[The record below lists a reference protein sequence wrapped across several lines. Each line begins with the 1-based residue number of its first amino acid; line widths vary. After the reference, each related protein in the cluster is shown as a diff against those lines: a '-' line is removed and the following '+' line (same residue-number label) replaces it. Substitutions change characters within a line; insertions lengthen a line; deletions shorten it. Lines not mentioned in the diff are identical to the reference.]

1 MTPMAI
7 AALNPQ
13 QSRRAAIGILLG
25 VALLIVLAIALPVW
39 LLHRHYD
46 TALTESANLLE
57 KFTRIAA
64 ARPEIARQLEAM
76 RGKETR
82 KFFLRSGAPAL
93 SAAEAQETLR
103 SLVEGSGGRLI
114 TMQAPV
120 SKEEGRYRLITV
132 NMQLTANMQA
142 MRKILNAIE
151 SSVPYLFVDNVKVTS
166 QVPGNFRPQPGAE
179 PEVFVQ
185 LDVSGYA
192 LVGAQ

>member
-1 MTPMAI
+1 MTMAI
-7 AALNPQ
+7 AAMKPE
-13 QSRRAAIGILLG
+13 QSRRAALGIL
-25 VALLIVLAIALPVW
+25 AAIVIVVIAAIALPVW

-46 TALTESANLLE
+46 GALADLSSRLE
-57 KFTRIAA
+57 RYNRIAA
-64 ARPEIARQLEAM
+64 TRPEIAKQLEAM

-93 SAAEAQETLR
+93 SAAEAQEMLR
-103 SLVEGSGGRLI
+103 ALVEGSGGRLI

-120 SKEEGRYRLITV
+120 SKEEGRYRQITV
-132 NMQLTANMQA
+132 NMQLTANTPA
-142 MRKILNAIE
+142 VRKILNAIE
-151 SSVPYLFVDNVKVTS
+151 TSVPYLFIDTLKVTS

-192 LVGAQ
+192 PTGAQ

>member
-1 MTPMAI
+1 M
-7 AALNPQ
+7 NPK
-13 QSRRAAIGILLG
+13 QSRRAALGLLAG
-25 VALLIVLAIALPVW
+25 AAIIAMAAIALPVW

-46 TALTESANLLE
+46 TALAESSDRLE
-57 KFTRIAA
+57 RYNRIAA
-64 ARPEIARQLEAM
+64 TRPEVARQLEAM
-76 RGKETR
+76 RSKDTR
-82 KFFLRSGAPAL
+82 KSFLRSGAPAL

-120 SKEEGRYRLITV
+120 SKDEGRYRQITV
-132 NMQLTANMQA
+132 NIQLTANMQA
-142 MRKILNAIE
+142 VRKILNAIE
-151 SSVPYLFVDNVKVTS
+151 TSVPYLFIENLKVTS

-185 LDVSGYA
+185 LDVAGYA

>member
-1 MTPMAI
+1 MAI
-7 AALNPQ
+7 ATMSPE
-13 QSRRAAIGILLG
+13 QSRRAALGLLAGVVILL
-25 VALLIVLAIALPVW
+25 VAVVALPVW
-39 LLHRHYD
+39 MLHRHYD
-46 TALTESANLLE
+46 GALADSSDRLE
-57 KFTRIAA
+57 RYNRIAA

-76 RGKETR
+76 RGKDTR

-120 SKEEGRYRLITV
+120 SKEEGRYRQITV

-142 MRKILNAIE
+142 VRKILNAIE
-151 SSVPYLFVDNVKVTS
+151 TSVPYLFIESLKVTS

-185 LDVSGYA
+185 LDVTGYA
-192 LVGAQ
+192 QVGTQ

>member
-1 MTPMAI
+1 MA
-7 AALNPQ
+7 AMNPE
-13 QSRRAAIGILLG
+13 QSRRAALG
-25 VALLIVLAIALPVW
+25 LAAAAVLMAVVVIALPVW

-46 TALTESANLLE
+46 DALAESSNRLE
-57 KFTRIAA
+57 RYNRIAA
-64 ARPEIARQLEAM
+64 TRPEVAKQLEAM
-76 RGKETR
+76 RGKDTR

-103 SLVEGSGGRLI
+103 SLVEGSAGRLI

-120 SKEEGRYRLITV
+120 SKEEGRYRQITV

-142 MRKILNAIE
+142 ARKILNAIE
-151 SSVPYLFVDNVKVTS
+151 TSVPYLFIDNLKVTS

-185 LDVSGYA
+185 LDVTGYA

>member
-1 MTPMAI
+1 MAN
-7 AALNPQ
+7 ATMNSE
-13 QSRRAAIGILLG
+13 QSRRAAVGLL
-25 VALLIVLAIALPVW
+25 AATLIVVVAALALPVW

-46 TALTESANLLE
+46 SALADSSNRLE
-57 KFTRIAA
+57 RYNRIAA
-64 ARPEIARQLEAM
+64 TRPEVAKQLEAM
-76 RGKETR
+76 RGKDTR
-82 KFFLRSGAPAL
+82 KFFLRSGAAAL

-120 SKEEGRYRLITV
+120 SKEEGRYRQITV
-132 NMQLTANMQA
+132 NMQLTANMQSA
-142 MRKILNAIE
+142 RKILNAIE
-151 SSVPYLFVDNVKVTS
+151 TSVPYLFIDNLKVTS

-185 LDVSGYA
+185 LDVTGYA

>member
-1 MTPMAI
+1 MAS
-7 AALNPQ
+7 ATM
-13 QSRRAAIGILLG
+13 SSDKGRRAALGLLAAA
-25 VALLIVLAIALPVW
+25 VVLAVAVIALPVW

-46 TALTESANLLE
+46 AALAESANRLE
-57 KFTRIAA
+57 RYNRVAA
-64 ARPEIARQLEAM
+64 TRPEVARQLEAM

-82 KFFLRSGAPAL
+82 KFFLRSGAAAL

-103 SLVEGSGGRLI
+103 ALVEGSGGRLI

-120 SKEEGRYRLITV
+120 SKEEGRYRQITV

-142 MRKILNAIE
+142 ARKILNTIE
-151 SSVPYLFVDNVKVTS
+151 TSVPYLFIENLKVTS

-185 LDVSGYA
+185 LDVTGYA

>member
-1 MTPMAI
+1 MALV
-7 AALNPQ
+7 AMNPQ
-13 QSRRAAIGILLG
+13 QSRQAAVAILA
-25 VALLIVLAIALPVW
+25 VAVVAIVVAIAMPVW
-39 LLHRHYD
+39 ILHRHYD
-46 TALTESANLLE
+46 GALGDSSNRLE
-57 KFTRIAA
+57 RYNRIAA
-64 ARPEIARQLEAM
+64 TRPAVAQQLEAM
-76 RGKETR
+76 RGKDTR

-120 SKEEGRYRLITV
+120 SKEEGRYRQITV

-142 MRKILNAIE
+142 ARKILNAIE
-151 SSVPYLFVDNVKVTS
+151 TSVPYLFVDNLKVTS

-185 LDVSGYA
+185 LDVTGYA
-192 LVGAQ
+192 LVGPQ

>member
-1 MTPMAI
+1 MAL
-7 AALNPQ
+7 ATLSPQ
-13 QSRRAAIGILLG
+13 QSRRAALSLLAAAVILAMA
-25 VALLIVLAIALPVW
+25 VIALPVW

-46 TALTESANLLE
+46 DALAESSNRLE
-57 KFTRIAA
+57 RYNRIAA
-64 ARPEIARQLEAM
+64 TRPEVAKQLEAM

-120 SKEEGRYRLITV
+120 SKEEGRYRQITV

-142 MRKILNAIE
+142 VRKILNAIE
-151 SSVPYLFVDNVKVTS
+151 TSVPYLFIENLKVTS

-185 LDVSGYA
+185 LDVAGYA